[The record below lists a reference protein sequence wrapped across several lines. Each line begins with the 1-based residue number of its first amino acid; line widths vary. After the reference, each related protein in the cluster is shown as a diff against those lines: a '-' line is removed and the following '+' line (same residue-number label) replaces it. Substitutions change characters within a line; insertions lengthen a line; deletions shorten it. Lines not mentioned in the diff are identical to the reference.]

1 MSTKTG
7 WGSDVRMRDATLLTP
22 QLVARKTT
30 FLEWRTQPS
39 VFKRYPDF
47 CYRIA
52 IDRTSPLFWLGQ
64 VRCITDQNTV
74 SGKPYYRLN
83 VPSAGNLHPLE
94 MYLQIRNVSGIL
106 DGMYHWD
113 TASASIVLIS
123 EIERD
128 GIERYIG
135 IDRRFNGCVVMFSV
149 VPFRSAW
156 KYALRAWRYVYL
168 DLGHQIAAL
177 QYVVNFF
184 GLPTTKLSDIDI
196 LDLNR
201 IMGMGEDELIVS
213 VFAVGEP
220 SSKPAVPLESPLMI
234 VPPCDYLYRDP
245 KLTEAVAREG
255 AYTDY
260 PPVFQP
266 IWDENVNLTRRSARD
281 FSPQTM
287 KAEAIREILQL
298 PHNES
303 LDVLHIIAHPMH
315 TGVYRSGKKIQNGNF
330 SADAVHLL
338 LEQRFISNASVV
350 SLIFSV
356 RFDSHSHIEAGIY
369 AHGLYLLAERNGI
382 GCSGIG
388 AFYDEEALRWSNM
401 PLLYAV
407 AIGGKI

>member
-1 MSTKTG
+1 
-7 WGSDVRMRDATLLTP
+7 MRDATLLTP

-52 IDRTSPLFWLGQ
+52 IDRASPLFWLGQ
-64 VRCITDQNTV
+64 VRCITDRHTV

-128 GIERYIG
+128 GIEPYIG

-177 QYVVNFF
+177 QYIMNFF

-196 LDLNR
+196 LGLSR
-201 IMGMGEDELIVS
+201 IMGMGEDEFIVS

-260 PPVFQP
+260 PPLIQP

-287 KAEAIREILQL
+287 KAESIREILQL
-298 PHNES
+298 PHSES
-303 LDVLHIIAHPMH
+303 LDVLHIVAHPMH

-356 RFDSHSHIEAGIY
+356 RFNSHSHIEAGMY

-407 AIGGKI
+407 AIGRKI

>member
-1 MSTKTG
+1 
-7 WGSDVRMRDATLLTP
+7 MRDATLLTP
-22 QLVARKTT
+22 QSVARKTT

-39 VFKRYPDF
+39 LFKRYPDF

-64 VRCITDQNTV
+64 VRCITDLHTV

-94 MYLQIRNVSGIL
+94 MYIQVRNVSGIL
-106 DGMYHWD
+106 DGIYHWD
-113 TASASIVLIS
+113 AASASIVLIS
-123 EIERD
+123 EIERG
-128 GIERYIG
+128 GIEPYIG

-149 VPFRSAW
+149 IPFRSAW

-168 DLGHQIAAL
+168 DLGHQIAAF
-177 QYVVNFF
+177 QHVVNFF
-184 GLPTTKLSDIDI
+184 GLPTTKLFDTDI
-196 LDLNR
+196 LGLNR
-201 IMGMGEDELIVS
+201 IMGMGEGEVIAS

-220 SSKPAVPLESPLMI
+220 SSKPAVTLESALMI
-234 VPPCDYLYRDP
+234 VPPCDYLHRDP
-245 KLTEAVAREG
+245 KLSEAIACEG

-266 IWDENVNLTRRSARD
+266 IWDENVNLMRRSARD

-298 PHNES
+298 PHSEL
-303 LDVLHIIAHPMH
+303 LDVLHIVAHPMH

-330 SADAVHLL
+330 LAYVVHLL

-350 SLIFSV
+350 SLIFSA
-356 RFDSHSHIEAGIY
+356 RFNSHSHIEAGMY

-407 AIGGKI
+407 ATGGKI

>member
-298 PHNES
+298 PHSES
-303 LDVLHIIAHPMH
+303 LDVLHIVAHPMH